1 MPIAAIF
8 TSAVFFSLILSII
21 FSASTDGSPMRV
33 GAVKVS
39 NSFLIGGR
47 NLAPISDGLL
57 KFTPL
62 ASGPVAMAPDAGVLL
77 VLAAK
82 RTRRP
87 DVLNKFRLY
96 RGGWDITNKHYWAS
110 VGFTGAAGFILA
122 LIWFISFTFA
132 LAVFHCCDWRMAIK
146 EKASERSQQC
156 IYLLLLLLFTC
167 AASIGCIL
175 LSVGQDEFHDE
186 IFNTLSFVV
195 QQSDFIVQILRN
207 VTDYL
212 SLAKAISVDE
222 FHISSD
228 VQNEIKKL
236 DVDLRSASC
245 IISEKTTE
253 NSEKIRHAMNYVRGV
268 LILVAAIMLLLALIG
283 FALSILGHKQAI
295 YVFTTSGWLL
305 VAVTLVLFGVFVIL
319 KNTVGDTCTAM
330 NEWVQYPHTETAL
343 SNILPC
349 VDPKT
354 TNRTLY
360 QSKEVI
366 LQLVSVVNSV
376 IRSIANSN
384 NASSQSSSF
393 FNQSGPV
400 MPLLC
405 SPYDSKLQPQHCL
418 PQEVSFSNASLVWKD
433 YICAVSKSGSCTG
446 VGRIT
451 YNMYMQLVIAV
462 NASYALDYYTPLLL
476 SLQDCKFVRE
486 SFNTI
491 TSNHCTY
498 LEQDLTM
505 VIAGLILISI
515 GVILCLFLWILY
527 ANRRRRE
534 VSVTL
539 SEVLQ
544 VYSQPP

>member
-1 MPIAAIF
+1 MVAGYFETLLFGSWLVVEWGFILEGCKSDDAGN
-8 TSAVFFSLILSII
+8 SHWFFDL
-21 FSASTDGSPMRV
+21 FRDW
-33 GAVKVS
+33 
-39 NSFLIGGR
+39 NFLISSGR
-47 NLAPISDGLL
+47 NFAPISDGLL

-62 ASGPVAMAPDAGVLL
+62 ASGHVAMAPDAGFLL

-87 DVLNKFRLY
+87 DVLNKLRPY

-122 LIWFISFTFA
+122 FIWFLSFAFA
-132 LAVFHCCDWRMAIK
+132 FAVFHFCDWRTTIK
-146 EKASERSQQC
+146 EKASERSKQG

-186 IFNTLSFVV
+186 VFNTLTFVV

-212 SLAKAISVDE
+212 SLAKTISVDE
-222 FHISSD
+222 FYISSD
-228 VQNEIKKL
+228 VQNRINKL
-236 DVDLRSASC
+236 DVDLRSAAF
-245 IISEKTTE
+245 IILEKTTE
-253 NSEKIRHAMNYVRGV
+253 NSEKITRAMNYARVV
-268 LILVAAIMLLLALIG
+268 LILVAAIMLLLALTG

-295 YVFTTSGWLL
+295 YAFTSIGWLL
-305 VAVTLVLFGVFVIL
+305 VTATLVLFGVFVIL
-319 KNTVGDTCTAM
+319 KNTIGDTCTAM
-330 NEWVQYPHTETAL
+330 NEWVHYPHTETAL

-349 VDPKT
+349 VDLKT

-366 LQLVSVVNSV
+366 LQLVSVVNSL
-376 IRSIANSN
+376 RH
-384 NASSQSSSF
+384 
-393 FNQSGPV
+393 
-400 MPLLC
+400 C
-405 SPYDSKLQPQHCL
+405 QPH
-418 PQEVSFSNASLVWKD
+418 EVSFSNASLVWKN
-433 YICAVSKSGSCTG
+433 YICEISKSGYCTG
-446 VGRIT
+446 VGRISP
-451 YNMYMQLVIAV
+451 NMYTQLVIAV
-462 NASYALDYYTPLLL
+462 NASYALDHYTPLLL

-491 TSNHCTY
+491 TTNYCTF
-498 LEQDLTM
+498 LEQDLSM
-505 VIAGLILISI
+505 VNAGLVLISI

-527 ANRRRRE
+527 VNRRQSE

-539 SEVLQ
+539 SEVLG
-544 VYSQPP
+544 VSSLPT

>member
-1 MPIAAIF
+1 MAIAAIF
-8 TSAVFFSLILSII
+8 TSMVLFSLILSVI
-21 FSASTDGSPMRV
+21 FSAVTDGSPARFS
-33 GAVKVS
+33 ALS
-39 NSFLIGGR
+39 ASSSFLIGGR
-47 NLAPISDGLL
+47 NFAPISDGLL

-62 ASGPVAMAPDAGVLL
+62 ASGHVAMAPDAGFLL

-87 DVLNKFRLY
+87 DVLNKLRPY

-122 LIWFISFTFA
+122 FIWFLSFAFA
-132 LAVFHCCDWRMAIK
+132 FAVFHFCDWRTTIK
-146 EKASERSQQC
+146 EKASERSKQG

-186 IFNTLSFVV
+186 VFNTLTFVV

-212 SLAKAISVDE
+212 SLAKTISVDE
-222 FHISSD
+222 FYISSD
-228 VQNEIKKL
+228 VQNRINKL
-236 DVDLRSASC
+236 DVDLRSAAF
-245 IISEKTTE
+245 IILEKTTE
-253 NSEKIRHAMNYVRGV
+253 NSEKITRAMNYARVV
-268 LILVAAIMLLLALIG
+268 LILVAAIMLLLALTG

-295 YVFTTSGWLL
+295 YAFTSIGWLL
-305 VAVTLVLFGVFVIL
+305 VTATLVLFGVFVIL
-319 KNTVGDTCTAM
+319 KNTIGDTCTAM
-330 NEWVQYPHTETAL
+330 NEWVHYPHTETAL

-349 VDPKT
+349 VDLKT

-376 IRSIANSN
+376 IRSVANSN
-384 NASSQSSSF
+384 NASSKSSVF
-393 FNQSGPV
+393 FNQSGAE

-405 SPYDSKLQPQHCL
+405 SPYDSKLQLRHCQ
-418 PQEVSFSNASLVWKD
+418 PHEVSFSNASLVWKN
-433 YICAVSKSGSCTG
+433 YICEISKSGYCTG
-446 VGRIT
+446 VGRISP
-451 YNMYMQLVIAV
+451 NMYTQLVIAV
-462 NASYALDYYTPLLL
+462 NASYALDHYTPLLL

-491 TSNHCTY
+491 TTNYCTF
-498 LEQDLTM
+498 LEQDLSM
-505 VIAGLILISI
+505 VNAGLVLISI

-527 ANRRRRE
+527 VNRRQSE

-539 SEVLQ
+539 SEVLG
-544 VYSQPP
+544 VSSLPT